1 MVSYPYYSSI
11 VLLYVYNKYGMIDGI
26 GCPPQVTEFKQSL
39 CIKHIH
45 RHGSSEAGFVFI

>member
-1 MVSYPYYSSI
+1 
-11 VLLYVYNKYGMIDGI
+11 MIDGI

-39 CIKHIH
+39 CIEHVH